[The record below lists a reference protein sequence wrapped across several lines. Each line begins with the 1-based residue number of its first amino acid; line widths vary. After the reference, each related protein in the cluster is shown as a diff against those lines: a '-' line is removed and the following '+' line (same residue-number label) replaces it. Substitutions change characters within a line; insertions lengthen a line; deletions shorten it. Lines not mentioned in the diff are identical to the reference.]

1 MVVFTMRSSD
11 FGMPK
16 VIGGNFNVLAID
28 IYKQVIGQQNFNM
41 GAVVG
46 LILLVPV
53 VVAFVVDWTC
63 RGASRRSSRRAQ
75 RAYAPRAGARFDRA
89 MLAFCSSCRG

>member
-1 MVVFTMRSSD
+1 MVVFTLAMSD

-28 IYKQVIGQQNFNM
+28 VFKQVIGQQDFQK

-46 LILLVPV
+46 LMLLMPAVRRV
-53 VVAFVVDWTC
+53 RRRLC
-63 RGASRRSSRRAQ
+63 GAARRQ
-75 RAYAPRAGARFDRA
+75 TGA
-89 MLAFCSSCRG
+89 C